1 MSVETFLV
9 YVSIVILIP
18 DLSTTEHK
26 YNILST
32 LRASWHNLI
41 VEQWKPDNLDATEV
55 PDMTALIRVAKFL
68 GLDPRNL
75 KEALTLK
82 TLFAQGETVVRG
94 SSNKSSV
101 IYSLV
106 LLWN

>member
-1 MSVETFLV
+1 
-9 YVSIVILIP
+9 
-18 DLSTTEHK
+18 
-26 YNILST
+26 
-32 LRASWHNLI
+32 
-41 VEQWKPDNLDATEV
+41 
-55 PDMTALIRVAKFL
+55 MTALIRVAKFL

-101 IYSLV
+101 IYSLI
-106 LLWN
+106 LL